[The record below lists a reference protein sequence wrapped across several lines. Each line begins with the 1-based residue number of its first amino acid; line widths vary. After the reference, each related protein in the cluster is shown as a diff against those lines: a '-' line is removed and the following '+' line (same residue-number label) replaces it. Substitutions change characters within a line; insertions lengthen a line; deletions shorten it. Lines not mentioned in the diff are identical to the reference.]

1 MKKLFILVISLFVC
15 AGVFQTRVFADDL
28 QDMYDAMPTS
38 VDPVGDDVL
47 YEDQFGTYPNP
58 FILNHDTNV
67 IGMQLPK
74 EYLQTDDSYTSI
86 VTTGHETLNLGNV
99 IDRPRSDFAISWAEA
114 MCESAE
120 NYYYKRGKGNNHD
133 LSEMY
138 LAWSAYNNDGVS
150 TTETGK
156 DIFNIG
162 GNPITATL
170 ALANSGGFVK
180 ETKFP
185 NTAKDLLTT
194 DYINQHTSNVEND
207 YKVTSVKW
215 YTLKTQNDILR
226 VKDAIYTTGAL
237 AVPIY
242 ISDEWLRNKQ
252 SMGVNGNSITTKK
265 NIFTTEQ
272 LVKDVLGSDTKYEP
286 NYVGLIVG
294 WDEGVDG
301 DISVTKSN
309 YNGDLINRFNLS
321 PYPLDNPKGVY
332 QTWYDSHWQSG
343 NPLVYWKTLEPCQPN
358 NNGSWIVKIN
368 VSGQDD
374 YYYYSYEDA
383 LLSNSI
389 AVGVAMD
396 QVSNDITTYQYDT
409 NTGFN
414 YYDSGKNEVLF
425 YNVFKPQN
433 KEQID
438 SVGLFTYQNDIQYEI
453 NVYATNEELTLE
465 KLNTVQ
471 KNNFACMKKSGSF
484 ANAGYHKISLI
495 GEPQKPEFYNSL
507 DYAGYQD
514 QNIYVIV
521 KYTAPAGKNVLVP
534 INGEAGTYG
543 NVKLTNTDET
553 GISNIVIGSEIKDL
567 VTVANAP
574 ARIKLFTHSVPNKV
588 TYHLPSDVS
597 MPEDARTF
605 YKDGD
610 EVDFL
615 VDAEKEGYEFFG
627 WYNSDTS
634 FTNDTHVTRTPLRVN
649 GNLDLYPAFKQRVVF
664 DYGDE
669 EGYEAA
675 NKNKQIIVNINNYD
689 ANGKAQYFE
698 IPTNTVKNGTKEFMG
713 WAVVG
718 SDGKI
723 PTNDGEP
730 VVTMDLSHYSHKFEN
745 GILNGA
751 DIVCKPVWKTITST
765 IELPDQEVNQ
775 LFNGMKIGDVK
786 YVSAI
791 VGGTIGTDPEDLQK
805 ATQGLVNSDKKVI
818 LWFESTEI
826 SKPAQSGSEETKF
839 DDYKETFEKK
849 LEKTI
854 EGEIKKV
861 NVSKLVDINLFA
873 RTDEEDKG
881 TKLPELNKKIELEYD
896 LSGEENKDL
905 REAAEKGILR
915 ISQMH
920 NGEVIEIDPSDVSY
934 DKTTQTI
941 KFKTS
946 QFSIFAFGIAES
958 TPATNPSGETNP
970 SGADTTKST
979 DNKQEG
985 TNNNNSNTNNVNQNA
1000 DNSKTTDPNFK
1011 TPNTGIY

>member
-28 QDMYDAMPTS
+28 QDWYDSMPTS

-47 YEDQFGTYPNP
+47 YEDQFGKYPNP

-67 IGMQLPK
+67 IGKELPN
-74 EYLQTDDSYTSI
+74 EYIQADDSYSNI
-86 VTTGHETLNLGNV
+86 VVGQLDTLTFGNSKTK
-99 IDRPRSDFAISWAEA
+99 PRSDFAISWAEA
-114 MCESAE
+114 ICESAE
-120 NYYYKRGKGNNHD
+120 VSYYKRGKGNID

-138 LAWSAYNNDGVS
+138 LAWSTYNNDGVS

-156 DIFNIG
+156 NIFNIG

-170 ALANSGGFVK
+170 ALANNGFAK
-180 ETKFP
+180 EEKFP
-185 NTAKDLLTT
+185 NTNKESLTN
-194 DYINQHTSNVEND
+194 DFVNQHTSNVKTD
-207 YKVTSVKW
+207 FVPASIRW
-215 YTLKTQNDILR
+215 YTLKTEEDIVR
-226 VKDAIYTTGAL
+226 AKEAVTVYGPI

-242 ISDEWLRNKQ
+242 LSDEWLRNKKTL
-252 SMGVNGNSITTKK
+252 GGLVGNSILSKRD
-265 NIFTTEQ
+265 IFTTEK

-294 WDEGVDG
+294 WDDGVTDN
-301 DISVTKSN
+301 SETKTN
-309 YNGDLINRFNLS
+309 YNIDLINVFNS
-321 PYPLDNPKGVY
+321 NPNLQLTNPNDKY
-332 QTWYDSHWQSG
+332 KTWADTYG
-343 NPLVYWKTLEPCQPN
+343 KPIYWKTFESCQPE
-358 NNGSWIVKIN
+358 NNGCWIVKIN
-368 VSGQDD
+368 VSGKDD

-389 AVGVAMD
+389 AVGVAME

-433 KEQID
+433 KEEID

-453 NVYATNEELTLE
+453 NVYATNEDLTLE

-471 KNNFACMKKSGSF
+471 KNDFYCMKKSGSF
-484 ANAGYHKISLI
+484 ANVGYHRISLK
-495 GEPQKPEFYNSL
+495 GDPKKPEFYNSL

-543 NVKLTNTDET
+543 NVILTSTDET
-553 GISNIVIGSEIKDL
+553 GISNIVIGNEIKDL
-567 VTVANAP
+567 VTEANAP

-775 LFNGMKIGDVK
+775 LFNDMNKGEVK

-915 ISQMH
+915 VSQMH